1 MKILIIGSGGR
12 EDAIGWKLS
21 QSPDVHEIFV
31 APGNGKTKRFGKN
44 IAVKKKNLFSLSSF
58 VALEKIDLT
67 IVGPETPLA
76 SGIVNHWN
84 EKGLLI
90 FGPLKEAAQL
100 ETSKVFAKEFMR
112 KNNIPTAN
120 FRVFLKS
127 DEALKYIFKKEYPIV
142 IKADGLC
149 SGKGTFV
156 CEDQREAT
164 DAITKIME
172 DRIFNSAGD
181 KIIIEDFID
190 GEEASYI
197 AFVDGENFL
206 PLPTSADHKRIFDED
221 KGPNTGGMGAYS
233 PTGII
238 TSEIEEKI
246 KKDILIPT
254 ISGLNNIGIVFKGI
268 IYLGLIIKNKNPYL
282 LEYNTRFGDPETQA
296 IIPRLKSDLLIP
308 IMATIEGCLN
318 KVKLKV
324 DERKSL
330 CVVLASSGYPE
341 NYEKHKEIKG
351 ISEINDENIV
361 VFYAGVEDRDKKLLT
376 SGGRVLGITGL
387 DETIKL
393 AKTRV
398 YNAIFNVKY
407 ENIYFRSDIGN
418 REIER
423 EEGIRI

>member
-1 MKILIIGSGGR
+1 MKILIIGNGGR

-21 QSPDVHEIFV
+21 QSPNVDEIFV
-31 APGNGKTKRFGKN
+31 APGNGGTKRFGKN
-44 IAVKKKNLFSLSSF
+44 IAVKKKDLFSLSSF
-58 VALEKIDLT
+58 VKEQKIDLT

-84 EKGLLI
+84 EKNLMI
-90 FGPLKEAAQL
+90 FGPSKEAAQL

-112 KNNIPTAN
+112 KNNIPTAK
-120 FRVFLKS
+120 FKVFSKAE
-127 DEALKYIFKKEYPIV
+127 EALKYIFKKKYPIV

-149 SGKGTFV
+149 FGKGTFV
-156 CEDQREAT
+156 CEDQREGT
-164 DAITKIME
+164 TAIGKIME

-181 KIIIEDFID
+181 KVIIEDFIE

-197 AFVDGENFL
+197 AFIEGENFL
-206 PLPTSADHKRIFDED
+206 SLPISQDHKRIFDGD
-221 KGPNTGGMGAYS
+221 SGPNTGGMGAYS
-233 PTGII
+233 PTSLI
-238 TSEIEEKI
+238 TQDLEEKI

-254 ISGLNNIGIVFKGI
+254 ISGLHNLGIVFKGI
-268 IYLGLIIKNKNPYL
+268 LYLGLIFKDNNPYL

-296 IIPRLKSDLLIP
+296 IIPRLSSDLLIP
-308 IMATIEGCLN
+308 IMATIEGGLN
-318 KVKLKV
+318 KVKLEV
-324 DERKSL
+324 DKRKSL
-330 CVVLASSGYPE
+330 CVVLASLGYPE

-351 ISEINDENIV
+351 VSQINDNDIF
-361 VFYAGVEDRDKKLLT
+361 VFYAGVEDRKGKLLT

-387 DETIKL
+387 GNTIKS
-393 AKTRV
+393 AKTKV
-398 YNAIFNVKY
+398 YNAISNVTY